1 MSSTKRDVN
10 GKEEGN
16 IMKDQQKEL
25 MDNWDKNKEVVLN
38 VDNFGPVEELGD
50 DEIHWGNLPLEFI
63 YPYVCKLTLK
73 DDCSAYKGL
82 KAGSW
87 VEMQYGKNYLC
98 GEVAKIEGNVF
109 TFACNIVPL
118 KEKDSVNEMY
128 KERRERAMEKFNERQ
143 Q

>member
-1 MSSTKRDVN
+1 
-10 GKEEGN
+10 
-16 IMKDQQKEL
+16 MKDQQKEL

>member
-1 MSSTKRDVN
+1 
-10 GKEEGN
+10 
-16 IMKDQQKEL
+16 MKDQQKEL

-98 GEVAKIEGNVF
+98 GEVARIEGNVF

>member
-1 MSSTKRDVN
+1 
-10 GKEEGN
+10 
-16 IMKDQQKEL
+16 MKDQQKEL

-38 VDNFGPVEELGD
+38 VGGLGDIEAPADD

-82 KAGSW
+82 KVGSW

-118 KEKDSVNEMY
+118 KEKESVNEMY
-128 KERRERAMEKFNERQ
+128 KERRERALEKNNDLLH
-143 Q
+143 

>member
-1 MSSTKRDVN
+1 M
-10 GKEEGN
+10 E
-16 IMKDQQKEL
+16 DQQKGL

-87 VEMQYGKNYLC
+87 VEMQYGKNYLY

>member
-1 MSSTKRDVN
+1 M
-10 GKEEGN
+10 E
-16 IMKDQQKEL
+16 DQQKDL